1 MDITAPAKICASLLP
16 LIYLQKISIGNFD
29 EQVGLVALVAKWFR
43 FEGFLKK
50 GRLRREV
57 VMMMMRYFIII
68 IIIILVFFFVIVVL
82 CCYSSF
88 SSCCSLFYYYRL

>member
-57 VMMMMRYFIII
+57 VMNDDEILLLLLYFG
-68 IIIILVFFFVIVVL
+68 VFFCNSSVVL
-82 CCYSSF
+82 
-88 SSCCSLFYYYRL
+88 LFLFFFLL

>member
-1 MDITAPAKICASLLP
+1 MDITAPAKICALSLLP

-57 VMMMMRYFIII
+57 VNDDE
-68 IIIILVFFFVIVVL
+68 ILLLLLLLFWCFFL
-82 CCYSSF
+82 
-88 SSCCSLFYYYRL
+88 

>member
-57 VMMMMRYFIII
+57 VMNDDEILFIII
-68 IIIILVFFFVIVVL
+68 IIIFWCFFL
-82 CCYSSF
+82 
-88 SSCCSLFYYYRL
+88 

>member
-57 VMMMMRYFIII
+57 VMMMRYYYSYYYYFG
-68 IIIILVFFFVIVVL
+68 VFFCNSSSVVL
-82 CCYSSF
+82 
-88 SSCCSLFYYYRL
+88 LFLFFFLL

>member
-57 VMMMMRYFIII
+57 VMMMRYYYYYY
-68 IIIILVFFFVIVVL
+68 ILVFFFVIVVL

-88 SSCCSLFYYYRL
+88 SSCCRFVLLL

>member
-57 VMMMMRYFIII
+57 VMMMRYYYSYYFGGFFCNSSVV
-68 IIIILVFFFVIVVL
+68 LLFLFFFL
-82 CCYSSF
+82 
-88 SSCCSLFYYYRL
+88 L

>member
-57 VMMMMRYFIII
+57 VMNDDE
-68 IIIILVFFFVIVVL
+68 ILLLLLLLFWCFFL
-82 CCYSSF
+82 
-88 SSCCSLFYYYRL
+88 

>member
-57 VMMMMRYFIII
+57 KVMNDDE
-68 IIIILVFFFVIVVL
+68 ILLLLLLLFWCFFVL
-82 CCYSSF
+82 
-88 SSCCSLFYYYRL
+88 